1 MMKKKLLTGAL
12 SAAMLVTLCVPR
24 TLLTKAEI
32 TSHVLVCEKEEHTHS
47 AKCYGPSE
55 ELTCGQE
62 ESEGHKHDDNCYKE
76 EPVLTC
82 TREEGEDHNHDDNC
96 YTIKCELTCGEK
108 ESAGHTHSDSCYK
121 KELTCGLEEHK
132 HDKACYETVEEETEE
147 ETTAPETEA
156 STDAEETEAPETKES
171 TEAAETETTAAEE
184 TTGAETPETSETS
197 ETKETEAR
205 ECTCGTEDG
214 IHDEDC
220 PLYKETSKATASNA
234 TTPTAPPAPVTQ
246 VHIEGC
252 TDDCTGENCACP
264 CHKMSLFDRLMTCE
278 TLEQLYALADA
289 TPEEELRALTDEEN
303 AQIEGKIAA
312 FVLDDFHAKEKEREV
327 VNTVIDEP
335 EISEITCP
343 AVNFDLVAPF
353 GAPVE
358 G

>member
-24 TLLTKAEI
+24 TLLTKAET
-32 TSHVLVCEKEEHTHS
+32 TSPVLVCDKEEHTHS
-47 AKCYGPSE
+47 AECY
-55 ELTCGQE
+55 ELSDEPTCGQE
-62 ESEGHKHDDNCYKE
+62 ESEGHKHDDSCYIE
-76 EPVLTC
+76 EQVKTC
-82 TREEGEDHNHDDNC
+82 TREEGEDHTHDESC
-96 YTIKCELTCGEK
+96 YTTKRTLTCEVE

-156 STDAEETEAPETKES
+156 STDAEETGAPETEES

-234 TTPTAPPAPVTQ
+234 TTSTAPPAPVTQ
-246 VHIEGC
+246 VHLEGC

-278 TLEQLYALADA
+278 TLDQLYALADA
-289 TPEEELRALTDEEN
+289 TPEEELLALTEEEN
-303 AQIEGKIAA
+303 AKIEKRFADLVPDPLPVVGKEQLSIIEDA
-312 FVLDDFHAKEKEREV
+312 LED
-327 VNTVIDEP
+327 
-335 EISEITCP
+335 SEIIYPT
-343 AVNFDLVAPF
+343 VNFDHVAPF
-353 GAPVE
+353 SDMFE
-358 G
+358 E

>member
-24 TLLTKAEI
+24 TLLTKAET
-32 TSHVLVCEKEEHTHS
+32 TSPVLVCDKEEHTHS
-47 AKCYGPSE
+47 AECYEISDEP
-55 ELTCGQE
+55 TCGQE
-62 ESEGHKHDDNCYKE
+62 ESEGHKHDDSCYEITE
-76 EPVLTC
+76 ELTC
-82 TREEGEDHNHDDNC
+82 TREKNDDHTHDESC
-96 YTIKCELTCGEK
+96 YTIKRELTCGEK
-108 ESAGHTHSDSCYK
+108 ESAGHKHSDSCYK
-121 KELTCGLEEHK
+121 KELICGFEEHK
-132 HDKACYETVEEETEE
+132 HNKDCYETVEETEE

-156 STDAEETEAPETKES
+156 STDAEETGAPETEES

-184 TTGAETPETSETS
+184 TTGAETPETSETE

-220 PLYKETSKATASNA
+220 PLYKETTKATASNA

-278 TLEQLYALADA
+278 TLEQLFALVDA
-289 TPEEELRALTDEEN
+289 TSEDELLALTEDEN
-303 AQIEGKIAA
+303 VQIAIKIEALEPEPYPA
-312 FVLDDFHAKEKEREV
+312 V
-327 VNTVIDEP
+327 VIDDTVEDTVQ
-335 EISEITCP
+335 SEIVSLG
-343 AVNFDLVAPF
+343 VNISDVAPF
-353 GAPVE
+353 RAPVE
-358 G
+358 GGR

>member
-24 TLLTKAEI
+24 TLLTKAET
-32 TSHVLVCEKEEHTHS
+32 TSPVLVCDKEEHTHS
-47 AKCYGPSE
+47 AGCYEISDKP
-55 ELTCGQE
+55 TCGQE
-62 ESEGHKHDDNCYKE
+62 ESEGHKHDDSCYKITE
-76 EPVLTC
+76 ELTC
-82 TREEGEDHNHDDNC
+82 TREENDDHTHDESC
-96 YTIKCELTCGEK
+96 YTTKRTLTCEVE
-108 ESAGHTHSDSCYK
+108 ESAGHTHSASCYK
-121 KELTCGLEEHK
+121 KELICSLEEHK

-156 STDAEETEAPETKES
+156 STDAEETGAPETEES

-184 TTGAETPETSETS
+184 TTGAETPETAETS

-234 TTPTAPPAPVTQ
+234 TTPTTPPAPVTQ

-278 TLEQLYALADA
+278 TLEQLFALTDV
-289 TPEEELRALTDEEN
+289 TPEDKLNALTDEEV
-303 AQIEGKIAA
+303 AQVKEKITALILDYQSTEKWNNTSLDELEVSEIIYPTVNYDEVA
-312 FVLDDFHAKEKEREV
+312 PLDDVTEE
-327 VNTVIDEP
+327 
-335 EISEITCP
+335 
-343 AVNFDLVAPF
+343 
-353 GAPVE
+353 
-358 G
+358 

>member
-24 TLLTKAEI
+24 TLLTKAET
-32 TSHVLVCEKEEHTHS
+32 TSPVLVCDKEEHTHS
-47 AKCYGPSE
+47 AECYEISE
-55 ELTCGQE
+55 EPTCGQE
-62 ESEGHKHDDNCYKE
+62 ESEGHKHDDSCYIE

-82 TREEGEDHNHDDNC
+82 TREEGEDHTHDKSC
-96 YTIKCELTCGEK
+96 YTTKRTLTCEEE

-121 KELTCGLEEHK
+121 KELICGLEEHK
-132 HDKACYETVEEETEE
+132 HNKDCYETVEEETEE

-156 STDAEETEAPETKES
+156 STDAEAETEES

-184 TTGAETPETSETS
+184 TTGAETPVTS

-234 TTPTAPPAPVTQ
+234 TTPTTPPAPVTS

-252 TDDCTGENCACP
+252 TDECTGEDCNCP
-264 CHKMSLFDRLMTCE
+264 CHRMSLFDRVMTCE
-278 TLEQLYALADA
+278 TLEDICKILDA
-289 TPEEELRALTDEEN
+289 STEEEWNALSEEEI
-303 AQIEGKIAA
+303 AQINVKIEALEPEPYPA
-312 FVLDDFHAKEKEREV
+312 V
-327 VNTVIDEP
+327 VIDDTVEDTVQ
-335 EISEITCP
+335 SEIVSLG
-343 AVNFDLVAPF
+343 VNISDVAPF
-353 GAPVE
+353 RAPVE
-358 G
+358 GGR

>member
-32 TSHVLVCEKEEHTHS
+32 TSHVLVCEKEEHRHS
-47 AKCYGPSE
+47 AECYASD
-55 ELTCGQE
+55 ELICGLE
-62 ESEGHKHDDNCYKE
+62 ASEGHVHDENCYTE
-76 EPVLTC
+76 ETVRTC
-82 TREEGEDHNHDDNC
+82 TREEGEDHIHDESCDI
-96 YTIKCELTCGEK
+96 TKRTLTCEEK

-121 KELTCGLEEHK
+121 KELNCGLEEHK

-147 ETTAPETEA
+147 ETKAPETEA
-156 STDAEETEAPETKES
+156 PTDAEETEAPETEES

-234 TTPTAPPAPVTQ
+234 TTPTTPPAPVTQ

>member
-24 TLLTKAEI
+24 TLLTKAET
-32 TSHVLVCEKEEHTHS
+32 TSPVLVCDKEEHTHS
-47 AKCYGPSE
+47 AECYEISE
-55 ELTCGQE
+55 EPTCGQE
-62 ESEGHKHDDNCYKE
+62 ESEGHKHDDSCYIE
-76 EPVLTC
+76 EQVLTC
-82 TREEGEDHNHDDNC
+82 TREEGEDHTHDESC
-96 YTIKCELTCGEK
+96 YTTKRTLTCEEK

-121 KELTCGLEEHK
+121 KELICGLEEHK
-132 HDKACYETVEEETEE
+132 HDKVCYETVEEETEE

-156 STDAEETEAPETKES
+156 STDAEAETEES

-184 TTGAETPETSETS
+184 TTKAETPETS

-220 PLYKETSKATASNA
+220 PLYKETSKATSSNA
-234 TTPTAPPAPVTQ
+234 TAPTAPAVPVTP

-252 TDDCTGENCACP
+252 SDDCTGENCNCP
-264 CHKMSLFDRLMTCE
+264 CHQMSLFERLMACE
-278 TLEQLYALADA
+278 TLEKLFNLASA
-289 TPEEELRALTDEEN
+289 TSKEELQALTDDEN
-303 AQIEGKIAA
+303 AQIEAKIENLASIRLFPA
-312 FVLDDFHAKEKEREV
+312 
-327 VNTVIDEP
+327 DEEEMNVETEEP
-335 EISEITCP
+335 IISEIIYPT
-343 AVNFDLVAPF
+343 VNFDNVAPF

>member
-32 TSHVLVCEKEEHTHS
+32 TRPVLVCEKEEHTHS
-47 AKCYGPSE
+47 AECYEISE
-55 ELTCGQE
+55 EPTCGQE
-62 ESEGHKHDDNCYKE
+62 ESEGHKHDDSCYIE
-76 EPVLTC
+76 EQVLTC
-82 TREEGEDHNHDDNC
+82 TREEGEDHTHDESC
-96 YTIKCELTCGEK
+96 YTTKRTLTCEEK

-121 KELTCGLEEHK
+121 KELICSLEEHN

-156 STDAEETEAPETKES
+156 ST
-171 TEAAETETTAAEE
+171 EAAETTAAEE

-234 TTPTAPPAPVTQ
+234 TTPTTPPAPVTQ

-278 TLEQLYALADA
+278 TLEQLYALVDA
-289 TPEEELRALTDEEN
+289 ASEDELLALTEDEN
-303 AQIEGKIAA
+303 VQIAIKIEALEPEPYPA
-312 FVLDDFHAKEKEREV
+312 V
-327 VNTVIDEP
+327 VIDDTVEDTVQ
-335 EISEITCP
+335 SEIVSLG
-343 AVNFDLVAPF
+343 VNISDVAPF
-353 GAPVE
+353 RAPVE
-358 G
+358 GGR

>member
-24 TLLTKAEI
+24 TLLTKAET
-32 TSHVLVCEKEEHTHS
+32 TSPVLVCDKEEHTHT
-47 AKCYGPSE
+47 AECYTE
-55 ELTCGQE
+55 ELVCDKE
-62 ESEGHKHDDNCYKE
+62 EEEGHTHDENCYSVE
-76 EPVLTC
+76 EGVLKC
-82 TREEGEDHNHDDNC
+82 TREEGEDHTHDESC
-96 YTIKCELTCGEK
+96 STTKRTLTCGEK

-121 KELTCGLEEHK
+121 KELICGLEEHK

-156 STDAEETEAPETKES
+156 STDTEETEAPETEES
-171 TEAAETETTAAEE
+171 TEAAEKETTAAEE

-234 TTPTAPPAPVTQ
+234 TTPTTPPAPVTQ

-278 TLEQLYALADA
+278 TLEQLFALVDA
-289 TPEEELRALTDEEN
+289 TSEDELLALTEDEN
-303 AQIEGKIAA
+303 VQIAIKIEALEPEPYPA
-312 FVLDDFHAKEKEREV
+312 V
-327 VNTVIDEP
+327 VIDDTVEDTVQ
-335 EISEITCP
+335 SEIVSLG
-343 AVNFDLVAPF
+343 VNISDVAPF
-353 GAPVE
+353 RAPVE
-358 G
+358 GGR

>member
-1 MMKKKLLTGAL
+1 MMKKKLVTGAL

-24 TLLTKAEI
+24 TLLTKAET
-32 TSHVLVCEKEEHTHS
+32 TSPVLVCDKEEHTHS
-47 AKCYGPSE
+47 AECYKISE
-55 ELTCGQE
+55 EPTCGQE
-62 ESEGHKHDDNCYKE
+62 ESEGHEHDDSCYTE
-76 EPVLTC
+76 ESVLTC
-82 TREEGEDHNHDDNC
+82 TREEGEDHTHDDNC
-96 YTIKCELTCGEK
+96 YTIKRELTCEVK

-121 KELTCGLEEHK
+121 KELSCGLEEHK

-156 STDAEETEAPETKES
+156 STDAEAETEES
-171 TEAAETETTAAEE
+171 TEAAETTAAEE

-234 TTPTAPPAPVTQ
+234 TTPTTPPAPVTQ

-278 TLEQLYALADA
+278 TLEQLYALVDA
-289 TPEEELRALTDEEN
+289 ASEDELLALTEDEN
-303 AQIEGKIAA
+303 VQIAIKIEALEPEPYPA
-312 FVLDDFHAKEKEREV
+312 V
-327 VNTVIDEP
+327 VIDDTVEDTVQ
-335 EISEITCP
+335 SEIVSLG
-343 AVNFDLVAPF
+343 VNISDVAPF
-353 GAPVE
+353 RAPVE
-358 G
+358 GGR

>member
-32 TSHVLVCEKEEHTHS
+32 TRPVLVCDKEEHTHS
-47 AKCYGPSE
+47 AECYEISE
-55 ELTCGQE
+55 EPTCGQE
-62 ESEGHKHDDNCYKE
+62 ESEGHKHDDSCYIE
-76 EPVLTC
+76 EQVLTC
-82 TREEGEDHNHDDNC
+82 TREEGEDHTHDESC
-96 YTIKCELTCGEK
+96 YTTKRTLTCEEK

-121 KELTCGLEEHK
+121 KELICSLEEHN

-156 STDAEETEAPETKES
+156 STDAEAETEES

-184 TTGAETPETSETS
+184 TTKAETPETS

-220 PLYKETSKATASNA
+220 PLYKETSKATSSNA
-234 TTPTAPPAPVTQ
+234 TAPTAPAVPVTP

-252 TDDCTGENCACP
+252 SDDCTGENCNCP
-264 CHKMSLFDRLMTCE
+264 CHQMSLFERLMACE
-278 TLEQLYALADA
+278 TLEKLFNLASA
-289 TPEEELRALTDEEN
+289 TSKEELQALTDDEN
-303 AQIEGKIAA
+303 AQIEAKIENLASIRLFPA
-312 FVLDDFHAKEKEREV
+312 
-327 VNTVIDEP
+327 DEEEMNVETEEP
-335 EISEITCP
+335 IISEIIYPT
-343 AVNFDLVAPF
+343 VNFDNVAPF

>member
-32 TSHVLVCEKEEHTHS
+32 TRPVLVCEKEEHTHS
-47 AKCYGPSE
+47 AECYEISE
-55 ELTCGQE
+55 EPTCGQE
-62 ESEGHKHDDNCYKE
+62 ESEGHKHDDSCYIE
-76 EPVLTC
+76 EQVLTC
-82 TREEGEDHNHDDNC
+82 TREEGEDHTHDESC
-96 YTIKCELTCGEK
+96 YTTKRTLICEVE

-121 KELTCGLEEHK
+121 KELICSLEEHN
-132 HDKACYETVEEETEE
+132 HDKACYDTVEEETEE

-156 STDAEETEAPETKES
+156 STDAEAETEES

-184 TTGAETPETSETS
+184 TTGAETPATSETS

-234 TTPTAPPAPVTQ
+234 TTPTTPPAPVTS

-252 TDDCTGENCACP
+252 TDECTGEDCNCP
-264 CHKMSLFDRLMTCE
+264 CHRMSLFDRVMTCE
-278 TLEQLYALADA
+278 TLEDICKILDA
-289 TPEEELRALTDEEN
+289 STEEEWNALSEEEI
-303 AQIEGKIAA
+303 AQINVKIEALEPEPYPA
-312 FVLDDFHAKEKEREV
+312 V
-327 VNTVIDEP
+327 VIDDTVEDTVQ
-335 EISEITCP
+335 SEIVSLG
-343 AVNFDLVAPF
+343 VNISDVAPF
-353 GAPVE
+353 RAPVE
-358 G
+358 GGR

>member
-24 TLLTKAEI
+24 TLLTKAET
-32 TSHVLVCEKEEHTHS
+32 TSPVLVCDKEEHTHS
-47 AKCYGPSE
+47 AGCYEISDEP
-55 ELTCGQE
+55 TCGQE
-62 ESEGHKHDDNCYKE
+62 ESEGHKHDESCYTE
-76 EPVLTC
+76 ESVPTC
-82 TREEGEDHNHDDNC
+82 TREEGEDHTHDESC
-96 YTIKCELTCGEK
+96 YTTKRTLTCGEK
-108 ESAGHTHSDSCYK
+108 ESVGHTHSDSCYK
-121 KELTCGLEEHK
+121 KELNCSLEEHK

-156 STDAEETEAPETKES
+156 STDAEAETEES
-171 TEAAETETTAAEE
+171 TEAAETTAAEE

-234 TTPTAPPAPVTQ
+234 TTPTTPPAPVTQ

-278 TLEQLYALADA
+278 TLEQLYALVDA
-289 TPEEELRALTDEEN
+289 ASEDELLALTEDEN
-303 AQIEGKIAA
+303 VQIAIKIEALEPEPYPA
-312 FVLDDFHAKEKEREV
+312 V
-327 VNTVIDEP
+327 VIDDTVEDTVQ
-335 EISEITCP
+335 SEIVSLG
-343 AVNFDLVAPF
+343 VNISDVAPF
-353 GAPVE
+353 RAPVE
-358 G
+358 GGR

>member
-24 TLLTKAEI
+24 TLLTKAET
-32 TSHVLVCEKEEHTHS
+32 TSPVLVCEKEEHTHS
-47 AKCYGPSE
+47 AECYEISDE
-55 ELTCGQE
+55 ATCGQE
-62 ESEGHKHDDNCYKE
+62 ESEGHKHDDSCYEITE
-76 EPVLTC
+76 ELTC
-82 TREEGEDHNHDDNC
+82 TRNDDHTHDESC
-96 YTIKCELTCGEK
+96 YTIKRELTCGEK

-121 KELTCGLEEHK
+121 KELICGLEEHK
-132 HDKACYETVEEETEE
+132 HNKDCYETVEETEE

-156 STDAEETEAPETKES
+156 STDAEAETEES

-184 TTGAETPETSETS
+184 TTGAETPATSETS

-220 PLYKETSKATASNA
+220 PLYKETSKATSSNA
-234 TTPTAPPAPVTQ
+234 TAPTAPAVPVTP

-252 TDDCTGENCACP
+252 SDDCTGENCNCP
-264 CHKMSLFDRLMTCE
+264 CHQMSLFERLMACE
-278 TLEQLYALADA
+278 TLEKLFNLASA
-289 TPEEELRALTDEEN
+289 TSKEELQALTDDEN
-303 AQIEGKIAA
+303 AQIEAKIENLASIRLFPA
-312 FVLDDFHAKEKEREV
+312 
-327 VNTVIDEP
+327 DEEEMNVETEEP
-335 EISEITCP
+335 IISEIIYPT
-343 AVNFDLVAPF
+343 VNFDNVAPF

>member
-24 TLLTKAEI
+24 TLLTKAET
-32 TSHVLVCEKEEHTHS
+32 TSPVLVCDKEEHTHS
-47 AKCYGPSE
+47 AECYEISE
-55 ELTCGQE
+55 EPTCGQE
-62 ESEGHKHDDNCYKE
+62 ESEGHKHDDSCYIE

-82 TREEGEDHNHDDNC
+82 TREEGEDHTHDESC
-96 YTIKCELTCGEK
+96 YTTKRTLTCEEK

-121 KELTCGLEEHK
+121 KELICSLEEHN

-156 STDAEETEAPETKES
+156 STDAEAETEES
-171 TEAAETETTAAEE
+171 TEAAETTAAEE
-184 TTGAETPETSETS
+184 TTGAETPETSQTE

-214 IHDEDC
+214 IHDEEC
-220 PLYKETSKATASNA
+220 PLYKKTSKATSSNA
-234 TTPTAPPAPVTQ
+234 TAPTAPAIPVTP

-252 TDDCTGENCACP
+252 SDDCTGENCNCP
-264 CHKMSLFDRLMTCE
+264 CHQMSLFERLMACE
-278 TLEQLYALADA
+278 TLEKLFNLASA
-289 TPEEELRALTDEEN
+289 TSKEELQALTDDEN
-303 AQIEGKIAA
+303 AQIEAKIENLASIRLFPA
-312 FVLDDFHAKEKEREV
+312 
-327 VNTVIDEP
+327 DEEEMNVETEEP
-335 EISEITCP
+335 IISEIIYPT
-343 AVNFDLVAPF
+343 VNFDNVAPF

>member
-24 TLLTKAEI
+24 TLLTKAET
-32 TSHVLVCEKEEHTHS
+32 TSPVLVCDKEEHTHS
-47 AKCYGPSE
+47 AECYEISE
-55 ELTCGQE
+55 EPTCGQE
-62 ESEGHKHDDNCYKE
+62 ESEGHKHDDSCYIE

-82 TREEGEDHNHDDNC
+82 TREEGEDHTHDESC
-96 YTIKCELTCGEK
+96 YTTKRTLTCEEK
-108 ESAGHTHSDSCYK
+108 ESAGHTHSDSCCK
-121 KELTCGLEEHK
+121 KELICSLEEHN

-156 STDAEETEAPETKES
+156 STDAEAETEES
-171 TEAAETETTAAEE
+171 TEAAETTAAEE
-184 TTGAETPETSETS
+184 TTGAETPETS

-220 PLYKETSKATASNA
+220 PLYKETSKATSSNA
-234 TTPTAPPAPVTQ
+234 TTPTTPPAPVTQ

-278 TLEQLYALADA
+278 TLEQLYALVDA
-289 TPEEELRALTDEEN
+289 ASEDELLALTEDEN
-303 AQIEGKIAA
+303 VQIAIKIEALEPEPYPA
-312 FVLDDFHAKEKEREV
+312 V
-327 VNTVIDEP
+327 VIDDTVEDTVQ
-335 EISEITCP
+335 SEIVSLG
-343 AVNFDLVAPF
+343 VNISDVAPF
-353 GAPVE
+353 RAPVE
-358 G
+358 GGR

>member
-32 TSHVLVCEKEEHTHS
+32 TRPVLVCDKEEHTHS
-47 AKCYGPSE
+47 AECYEISE
-55 ELTCGQE
+55 EPTCGQE
-62 ESEGHKHDDNCYKE
+62 ESEGHKHDDSCYIE
-76 EPVLTC
+76 EQVLTC
-82 TREEGEDHNHDDNC
+82 TREEGEDHTHDESC
-96 YTIKCELTCGEK
+96 YTTKRTLTCEEK

-121 KELTCGLEEHK
+121 KELICSLEEHN

-156 STDAEETEAPETKES
+156 STDAEAETEES

-184 TTGAETPETSETS
+184 TTKAETPETS

-234 TTPTAPPAPVTQ
+234 TTPTTPPAPVTQ

-278 TLEQLYALADA
+278 TLEQLYALVDA
-289 TPEEELRALTDEEN
+289 ASEDELLALTEDEN
-303 AQIEGKIAA
+303 VQIAIKIEALEPEPYPA
-312 FVLDDFHAKEKEREV
+312 V
-327 VNTVIDEP
+327 VIDDTVEDTVQ
-335 EISEITCP
+335 SEIVSLG
-343 AVNFDLVAPF
+343 VNISDVAPF
-353 GAPVE
+353 RAPVE
-358 G
+358 GGR

>member
-1 MMKKKLLTGAL
+1 MMKKKLVTGAL

-24 TLLTKAEI
+24 TLLTKAET
-32 TSHVLVCEKEEHTHS
+32 TSPVLVCDKEEHTHS
-47 AKCYGPSE
+47 AECYKISE
-55 ELTCGQE
+55 EPTCGQE
-62 ESEGHKHDDNCYKE
+62 ESEGHEHDDSCYTE
-76 EPVLTC
+76 ESVLTC
-82 TREEGEDHNHDDNC
+82 TREEGEDHTHDDNC
-96 YTIKCELTCGEK
+96 YTIKRELTCEVK

-121 KELTCGLEEHK
+121 KELSCGLEEHN

-156 STDAEETEAPETKES
+156 STDAEAETEES
-171 TEAAETETTAAEE
+171 TEAAETTAAEE

-234 TTPTAPPAPVTQ
+234 TTPTTPPAPVTQ

-278 TLEQLYALADA
+278 TLEQLYALVDA
-289 TPEEELRALTDEEN
+289 ASEDELLALTEDEN
-303 AQIEGKIAA
+303 VQIAIKIEALEPEPYPA
-312 FVLDDFHAKEKEREV
+312 V
-327 VNTVIDEP
+327 VIDDTVEDTVQ
-335 EISEITCP
+335 SEIVSLG
-343 AVNFDLVAPF
+343 VNISDVAPF
-353 GAPVE
+353 RAPVE
-358 G
+358 GGR

>member
-24 TLLTKAEI
+24 TLLTKAET
-32 TSHVLVCEKEEHTHS
+32 TSPVLVCDKEEHTHS
-47 AKCYGPSE
+47 AGCYEISDEP
-55 ELTCGQE
+55 TCGQE
-62 ESEGHKHDDNCYKE
+62 ESEGHKHDESCYTE
-76 EPVLTC
+76 ESVPTC
-82 TREEGEDHNHDDNC
+82 TREEGEDHTHDESC
-96 YTIKCELTCGEK
+96 YTTKRTLTCGEK

-121 KELTCGLEEHK
+121 KELNCSLEEHK

-156 STDAEETEAPETKES
+156 STDAEAETEES
-171 TEAAETETTAAEE
+171 TEAAETTAAEE

-234 TTPTAPPAPVTQ
+234 TTPTTPPAPVTQ

-278 TLEQLYALADA
+278 TLEQLYALVDA
-289 TPEEELRALTDEEN
+289 ASEDELLALTEDEN
-303 AQIEGKIAA
+303 VQIAIKIEALEPEPYPA
-312 FVLDDFHAKEKEREV
+312 V
-327 VNTVIDEP
+327 VIDDTVEDTVQ
-335 EISEITCP
+335 SEIVSLG
-343 AVNFDLVAPF
+343 VNISDVAPF
-353 GAPVE
+353 RAPVE
-358 G
+358 GGR

>member
-24 TLLTKAEI
+24 TLLTKAET
-32 TSHVLVCEKEEHTHS
+32 TSPVLVCDKEEHTHS
-47 AKCYGPSE
+47 AECYEISE
-55 ELTCGQE
+55 EPTCGQE
-62 ESEGHKHDDNCYKE
+62 ESEGHKHDDSCYIE

-82 TREEGEDHNHDDNC
+82 TREEGEDHTHDESC
-96 YTIKCELTCGEK
+96 YTTKRTLTCEEK

-121 KELTCGLEEHK
+121 KELICSLEEHN

-156 STDAEETEAPETKES
+156 STDAEAETEES
-171 TEAAETETTAAEE
+171 TEAAETTAAEE
-184 TTGAETPETSETS
+184 TTGAETPETSKTE

-214 IHDEDC
+214 IHDEEC
-220 PLYKETSKATASNA
+220 PLYKKTSKATSSNA
-234 TTPTAPPAPVTQ
+234 TAPTAPAIPVTP

-252 TDDCTGENCACP
+252 SDDCTGENCNCP
-264 CHKMSLFDRLMTCE
+264 CHQMSLFERLMACE
-278 TLEQLYALADA
+278 TLEKLFNLASA
-289 TPEEELRALTDEEN
+289 TSKEELQALTDDEN
-303 AQIEGKIAA
+303 AQIEAKIENLASIRLFPA
-312 FVLDDFHAKEKEREV
+312 
-327 VNTVIDEP
+327 DEEEMNVETEEP
-335 EISEITCP
+335 IISEIIYPT
-343 AVNFDLVAPF
+343 VNFDNVAPF

>member
-12 SAAMLVTLCVPR
+12 SAAMLITLCVPR
-24 TLLTKAEI
+24 TLLTKAET
-32 TSHVLVCEKEEHTHS
+32 TSPVLVCDKEEHTHT
-47 AKCYGPSE
+47 ADCYTEELVCDKEEEEGHTHDENCYTEEEGVLKCTREDDDHIHDDSCYTTKR
-55 ELTCGQE
+55 ELTCE
-62 ESEGHKHDDNCYKE
+62 
-76 EPVLTC
+76 
-82 TREEGEDHNHDDNC
+82 
-96 YTIKCELTCGEK
+96 EK
-108 ESAGHTHSDSCYK
+108 ESAGHTHSASCYK

-132 HDKACYETVEEETEE
+132 HNKDCYETVEETEKETE
-147 ETTAPETEA
+147 APETEA
-156 STDAEETEAPETKES
+156 PTDAEETEAPETEES
-171 TEAAETETTAAEE
+171 TEAAETETSAAEE
-184 TTGAETPETSETS
+184 TTEAETPETSETE

-220 PLYKETSKATASNA
+220 PLYKKTIKATESNA
-234 TTPTAPPAPVTQ
+234 TTPTTPPAPVTQ

-289 TPEEELRALTDEEN
+289 TPEEELLALTDEEN
-303 AQIEGKIAA
+303 EQIEGKIAA
-312 FVLDDFHAKEKEREV
+312 FVLEDFHAREKEREV
-327 VNTVIDEP
+327 VDTVIDEP